1 MICYVRSLIVLAHQE
16 ALIHMMVENRFNV
29 FQDRLVIL
37 VNIRYPTFLLQ
48 AISDI
53 AVLRV

>member
-16 ALIHMMVENRFNV
+16 ALMHMMVENSFF

-37 VNIRYPTFLLQ
+37 VNIQYPTFLLQ